1 MVFKILA
8 PVLQGQGVMLA
19 QVFFMADFE
28 SGGVHGTHDVAGS
41 GEFTV
46 GEDVP
51 VDEGGVVVGG
61 LFIIGSGDGVIEH
74 APFGTQF
81 VVGELE
87 VRRVV
92 GSPDV
97 FG

>member
-1 MVFKILA
+1 MLSQ
-8 PVLQGQGVMLA
+8 VLFVS
-19 QVFFMADFE
+19 DFE
-28 SGGVHGTHDVAGS
+28 SGSVHDTHDVSGS

-74 APFGTQF
+74 ATFGAQF
-81 VVGELE
+81 VVGKLE

-92 GSPDV
+92 GAADV